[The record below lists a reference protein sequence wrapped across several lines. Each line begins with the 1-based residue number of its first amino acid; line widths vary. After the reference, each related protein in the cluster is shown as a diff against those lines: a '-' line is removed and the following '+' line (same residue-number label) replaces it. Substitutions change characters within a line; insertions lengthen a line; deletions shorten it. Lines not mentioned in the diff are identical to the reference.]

1 LAFSCIQPIA
11 TAQTQLWQVFALVWS
26 EPPQVRKRTAFGGL
40 IGSRFNPGPAMVS
53 IKGSKTASSAYPGL
67 TLSMGKWTLIS
78 PPQHP
83 QRPKRKAIE
92 ERISAAVAKTRTE
105 LREWIS
111 SGFTRV
117 EDVAYVGLG
126 LVLAVSA
133 LVMPVIVALSL
144 GQAIISANL
153 PQKIV
158 RLLDQSLLILM
169 IVEILYTLQVSFREH
184 TLVAEPFLIVG
195 LIAAIRRVL
204 FLTAE
209 FSRPAEIGEAAF
221 HNVISELG
229 LLTAL
234 ILALVVS
241 LFLLKRQHVAS
252 ADHA

>member
-1 LAFSCIQPIA
+1 MKLSGEVRCGEGARR
-11 TAQTQLWQVFALVWS
+11 VFLRVISGRNRPRSGSARRWS
-26 EPPQVRKRTAFGGL
+26 K
-40 IGSRFNPGPAMVS
+40 
-53 IKGSKTASSAYPGL
+53 
-67 TLSMGKWTLIS
+67 
-78 PPQHP
+78 
-83 QRPKRKAIE
+83 IE
-92 ERISAAVAKTRTE
+92 ERNCAAMAKTKTE

-133 LVMPVIVALSL
+133 LALLVVVAISL
-144 GQAIISANL
+144 VEAILSANL
-153 PQKIV
+153 PVKIV

-204 FLTAE
+204 ILTAE
-209 FSRPAEIGEAAF
+209 FSKPAEIGEAAF
-221 HNVISELG
+221 HNVMFELG

-234 ILALVVS
+234 ILALVFS
-241 LFLLKRQHVAS
+241 LSLMKRQHIAS
-252 ADHA
+252 TDRL